1 MLLEDMVKIMRDFIL
16 NFLMADPYVVDVV
29 FLFVTL
35 LSIALFVL
43 VVDFSIQL
51 ASYIADFVKFRLLS
65 SKGSRLEKE
74 LAKLKDLRANLYY
87 ELDQVEDRIIE
98 LMPLFD
104 NKLANKTEQSDQVF
118 EGLHQV

>member
-16 NFLMADPYVVDVV
+16 NFLMADPYVVNVV

-104 NKLANKTEQSDQVF
+104 NKLANKAEQSDQVF